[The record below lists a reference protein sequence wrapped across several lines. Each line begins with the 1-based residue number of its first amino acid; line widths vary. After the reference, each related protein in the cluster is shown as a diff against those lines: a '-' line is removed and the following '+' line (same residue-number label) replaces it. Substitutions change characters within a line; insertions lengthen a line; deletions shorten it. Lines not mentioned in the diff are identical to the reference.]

1 MNIKKIKHNMKEA
14 GRAVEQILKYLKEEG
29 SVNIEDLKDKIGIEE
44 EKKGA
49 LIDFLLNLKL
59 IGIER
64 NNQIMITGSGLEF
77 LGL

>member
-1 MNIKKIKHNMKEA
+1 MKEA

>member
-1 MNIKKIKHNMKEA
+1 MKEA

-49 LIDFLLNLKL
+49 LIEFLLNLKL